1 MYYSASIIY
10 FLIKVFLFHNFLLE
24 LLNMEL
30 KSDYARIIIGKL
42 LTNLIFKILLVS
54 HLNCVNF

>member
-54 HLNCVNF
+54 HLNGVNF